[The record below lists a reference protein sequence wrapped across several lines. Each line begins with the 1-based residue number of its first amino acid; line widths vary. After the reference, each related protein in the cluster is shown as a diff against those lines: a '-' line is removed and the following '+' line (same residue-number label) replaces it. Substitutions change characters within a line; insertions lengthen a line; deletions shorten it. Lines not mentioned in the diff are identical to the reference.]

1 MLQLKLLCYSGKGKF
16 KSHIKYLT
24 TSFVMPQLGMVQEPF
39 VVTPNAMISYNDKMY
54 HLILAAGSCKLRLQR
69 LLSIYTVVKIAEL
82 YN

>member
-1 MLQLKLLCYSGKGKF
+1 
-16 KSHIKYLT
+16 
-24 TSFVMPQLGMVQEPF
+24 MPQLGMVQEPF